1 MHVYR
6 SMVQCEVVPCG
17 VLYISRWC
25 LVCCSVLCVRGLQY
39 VAVRF
44 GAVWCSLHIALV
56 SCVLQCAVCT
66 WVAVCCSEVWCRVVF
81 TAYHV
86 GVLCVA
92 VCCVSRWCLVCCS
105 VLCAC
110 VLQYIAVWFGAVR
123 CFARIVC
130 RRIVQHLIY
139 LGA

>member
-44 GAVWCSLHIALV
+44 GAVWCSLHITLV
-56 SCVLQCAVCT
+56 SCVLQCAVC
-66 WVAVCCSEVWCRVVF
+66 R
-81 TAYHV
+81 V

-92 VCCVSRWCLVCCS
+92 VCCVHVFCSILQCGLEQCGALHVLCVAALFNTSSTLVLSVLQCVAVSCTLLQCAVCTCIAECCS
-105 VLCAC
+105 VK
-110 VLQYIAVWFGAVR
+110 
-123 CFARIVC
+123 
-130 RRIVQHLIY
+130 
-139 LGA
+139 